1 MTCSARCVGG
11 RRGLLAILSMTA
23 VAAFGSSAHALT
35 PPPQGTGTSIA
46 IAINGHISPKCTVDT
61 GRASEANFGD
71 ILDQK
76 TGRARAATVDLPFGM
91 DCNTPY
97 TATLTSKNGGLL
109 FNGAAAPRFSS
120 QINYSAALGLEQVA
134 GAPSLSCDSG
144 QMRAAGGDGLHSACQ
159 ASSTRWVE
167 RSTGEGHLRL
177 RIVPGE
183 APLLQGTYSDQLTLR
198 ISPTISG

>member
-1 MTCSARCVGG
+1 MSDRVSCVGG
-11 RRGLLAILSMTA
+11 RRCLLAMLPMA
-23 VAAFGSSAHALT
+23 ALVAFGSPAYALT
-35 PPPQGTGTSIA
+35 PPPQSAGTSIA

-61 GRASEANFGD
+61 GRASEADFGD

-76 TGRARAATVDLPFGM
+76 TGRARAATIDLPFGM

-109 FNGAAAPRFSS
+109 FNGAHSPQFSS
-120 QINYSAALGLEQVA
+120 QVHYSAMLGLEQIA
-134 GAPSLSCDSG
+134 GAPSLSCDSQ
-144 QMRAAGGDGLHSACQ
+144 QMRAAGGDGLHSACH
-159 ASSTRWVE
+159 ANSTRWVE

-177 RIVPGE
+177 RIVPSE

>member
-1 MTCSARCVGG
+1 M
-11 RRGLLAILSMTA
+11 LSMAA
-23 VAAFGSSAHALT
+23 VAGFGSPAHALT
-35 PPPQGTGTSIA
+35 PPPQSAGTSIA
-46 IAINGHISPKCTVDT
+46 IAISGHISPKCTVDT
-61 GRASEANFGD
+61 GRASEADFGD
-71 ILDQK
+71 VLDQK

-109 FNGAAAPRFSS
+109 FNGTPVPQFSS

-134 GAPSLSCDSG
+134 GAPSLSCDSQ
-144 QMRAAGGDGLHSACQ
+144 QMRTTGDDLHSACH
-159 ASSTRWVE
+159 ANSARWVE
-167 RSTGEGHLRL
+167 RSTGEGHVRL